1 MTEKGTYIERVI
13 HGIENRIEEWRGES
27 RSRQAEVESNREELW
42 TEAVEREKMLA
53 ETINREEAQDQSLEE
68 VAKDQ
73 RVVFVLHS
81 EESGRA
87 LQEFAD
93 ATFRLT
99 NVVPGHSG
107 NKEAGIRGSSWLV
120 FERASD

>member
-1 MTEKGTYIERVI
+1 MTKRENYVERVI
-13 HGIENRIEEWRGES
+13 HGIESRIGEWRQES
-27 RSRQAEVESNREELW
+27 RARQAEVESNRETLW
-42 TEAVEREKMLA
+42 TEAVEREKLLA
-53 ETINREEAQDQSLEE
+53 ETINRGEARDQSLEE
-68 VAKDQ
+68 VTKDQ

-93 ATFRLT
+93 STFRLV

-107 NKEAGIRGSSWLV
+107 NEETGIRGSSWLV
-120 FERASD
+120 FEQAE

>member
-1 MTEKGTYIERVI
+1 MTDRQGFVERVL
-13 HGIENRIEEWRGES
+13 HGIEDRVEEWREES
-27 RSRQAEVESNREELW
+27 RARQAEVESNREKLW
-42 TEAVEREKMLA
+42 TEAAEREKLLTEA
-53 ETINREEAQDQSLEE
+53 VNGEETQARSLEE

-93 ATFRLT
+93 ATFRLV
-99 NVVPGHSG
+99 NVLPGHTG
-107 NKEAGIRGSSWLV
+107 NEEVGIRGSSWLV
-120 FERASD
+120 FEQAE